1 MGVHR
6 GTEQTEAAADKPA
19 DRQPNF
25 YQTPTVPT
33 PSRGGRNRSVFRR
46 TKQKRNRKHDETEKR
61 SRHQKHLVTVYMY
74 TERCYQSGMED
85 VGFSGSLD
93 EEEWEGGVGGGIG
106 KHERVIVST
115 LGEKKERRRKVLE
128 VQKK

>member
-25 YQTPTVPT
+25 DQTHTLPT
-33 PSRGGRNRSVFRR
+33 PSPLPSPPQVVETVSLFRR

-74 TERCYQSGMED
+74 TERCYQSGMEN

-93 EEEWEGGVGGGIG
+93 EEEREGGEWVGA
-106 KHERVIVST
+106 
-115 LGEKKERRRKVLE
+115 LGSMRE
-128 VQKK
+128 

>member
-1 MGVHR
+1 MY
-6 GTEQTEAAADKPA
+6 TE
-19 DRQPNF
+19 
-25 YQTPTVPT
+25 
-33 PSRGGRNRSVFRR
+33 
-46 TKQKRNRKHDETEKR
+46 
-61 SRHQKHLVTVYMY
+61 

-93 EEEWEGGVGGGIG
+93 EEEGGVGEGIG

>member
-1 MGVHR
+1 M
-6 GTEQTEAAADKPA
+6 
-19 DRQPNF
+19 
-25 YQTPTVPT
+25 
-33 PSRGGRNRSVFRR
+33 
-46 TKQKRNRKHDETEKR
+46 
-61 SRHQKHLVTVYMY
+61 HLVTVYMY

-93 EEEWEGGVGGGIG
+93 EEEREGGVGGGIG

-115 LGEKKERRRKVLE
+115 LGEKKERSWKVLE